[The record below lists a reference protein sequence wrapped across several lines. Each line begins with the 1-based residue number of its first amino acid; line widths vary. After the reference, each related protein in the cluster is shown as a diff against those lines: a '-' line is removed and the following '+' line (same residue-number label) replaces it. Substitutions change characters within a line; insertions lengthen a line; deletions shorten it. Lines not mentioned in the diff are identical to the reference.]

1 MSDKV
6 AAELVARCFAART
19 HAHILH
25 LATESFAEHSALA
38 TFYEEIVD
46 LADSFAEVYNGLYN
60 TRLKVPFET
69 VRPNVCCRKLVD
81 ALCEWI
87 DKNRDQIGK
96 PEDTQ
101 LQNIID
107 EIHQL
112 VNQTQYRLTLK

>member
-46 LADSFAEVYNGLYN
+46 LADRLAEVYNGLYG
-60 TRLKVPFET
+60 TRLKVTFET
-69 VRPNVCCRKLVD
+69 VRPNTSAKTLVD
-81 ALCEWI
+81 SLCRWI
-87 DKNRDQIGK
+87 DANRDEVGK